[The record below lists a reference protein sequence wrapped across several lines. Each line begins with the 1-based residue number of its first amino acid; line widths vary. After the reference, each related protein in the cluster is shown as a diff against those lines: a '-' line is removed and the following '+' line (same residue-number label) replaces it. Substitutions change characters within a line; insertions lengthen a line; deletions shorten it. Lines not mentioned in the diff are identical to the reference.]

1 MLVLATIPYLG
12 YTSLISTQFLTPEG
26 RILNSISQLF
36 CWKISICHLKAQ
48 LSWSRVL
55 LTIRAREQ
63 QCLKDQYLAAKI
75 KMEKQIWIF
84 AFLAT
89 FVKGKSFFLNYL
101 IGILLSSAF
110 FSQNSCLVLIK
121 T

>member
-1 MLVLATIPYLG
+1 MVLLFENG
-12 YTSLISTQFLTPEG
+12 FSGRGSLISTQFLTPEG
-26 RILNSISQLF
+26 RILNSIPQLF

-63 QCLKDQYLAAKI
+63 QYLKDQYLAAKI

-89 FVKGKSFFLNYL
+89 FVKGKSFFFK
-101 IGILLSSAF
+101 LSDRNSAVICIF
-110 FSQNSCLVLIK
+110 QPEFLPCSD
-121 T
+121 